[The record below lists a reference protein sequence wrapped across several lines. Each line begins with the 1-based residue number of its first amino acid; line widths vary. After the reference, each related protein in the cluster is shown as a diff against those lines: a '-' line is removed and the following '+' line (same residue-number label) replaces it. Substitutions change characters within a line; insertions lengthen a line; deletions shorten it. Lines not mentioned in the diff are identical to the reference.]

1 MSGKALKIAIFAGP
15 SGGHLFPALAYAES
29 LRQQWP
35 DSERY
40 LISSRRAEKFV
51 SKDAHNFEPGLF
63 KDIFYLREFPFPSG
77 LSLKSL
83 QFLVEFPRAF
93 MESSKILNK
102 IQPDLCAG
110 FGSFVSYP
118 GMRLAA
124 LRRIPNFIHEQN
136 VVPGKAT
143 AMLAPHAGCVALTFS
158 NTFEKQGLKHVETVG
173 LPIRSLLRRAA
184 GEKKAAKTENKFKIL
199 VVGGSQGSR
208 GLNQKILESFL
219 QFSSEEKKKLAVIHI
234 TGRSDFEWVEN
245 SYRENGIQAEVH
257 AFHSKMHELYGQVDM
272 AITRAGANT
281 LFELA
286 LFGVPSVVI
295 PYPYAG
301 GHQAENA
308 VYFEKQ
314 DALFTHPES
323 SLTPEWLCQKIRD
336 FQNQPA
342 LRERLSG
349 NIQKLAGGDAAA
361 SLAGLTGKLLTLAP
375 TRKYGTRS

>member
-1 MSGKALKIAIFAGP
+1 MNGSAPKIAIFAGP

-40 LISSRRAEKFV
+40 LISSRRAEKFA
-51 SKDAHNFEPGLF
+51 SDFEQGLF

-83 QFLVEFPRAF
+83 QFLIEFPLAF
-93 MESSKILNK
+93 MESSRILNK
-102 IQPDLCAG
+102 IRPDFCAG

-124 LRRIPNFIHEQN
+124 LRKIPNLVHEQN

-143 AMLAPHAGCVALTFS
+143 AMLASGAGLVALTFS
-158 NTFEKQGLKHVETVG
+158 NTFEKQGLKRVETVG
-173 LPIRSLLRRAA
+173 LPVRSLLRRAA
-184 GEKKAAKTENKFKIL
+184 GEKTPARTENKFRIL
-199 VVGGSQGSR
+199 VVGGSQGSH

-219 QFSSEEKKKLAVIHI
+219 QFSSEEKKNLAVTHI

-245 SYRENGIQAEVH
+245 SYRENEIQAEVH
-257 AFHSKMHELYGQVDM
+257 AFYSKMHELYGRVDM

-286 LFGVPSVVI
+286 LFGIPSVVI

-308 VYFEKQ
+308 VYFEKRE
-314 DALFTHPES
+314 ALFAHPES

-342 LRERLSG
+342 LRDRLSG
-349 NIQKLAGGDAAA
+349 NVRKLASGDAAA
-361 SLAGLTGKLLTLAP
+361 RLAGLTANLLQE
-375 TRKYGTRS
+375 TRHGNN

>member
-1 MSGKALKIAIFAGP
+1 MNKFIGEPGTFGNGTKKIAIFAGP
-15 SGGHLFPALAYAES
+15 SGGHLFPALAYAEA
-29 LRQQWP
+29 LCERFP

-40 LISSRRAEKFV
+40 LISSRRAEKFA
-51 SKDAHNFEPGLF
+51 SNFEPGLF

-83 QFLVEFPRAF
+83 RFLVEFPLAF
-93 MESSKILNK
+93 MESSRILNK
-102 IQPDLCAG
+102 IKPDLCAG

-124 LRRIPNFIHEQN
+124 WRKIPNFIHEQN

-143 AMLAPHAGCVALTFS
+143 AMLAPHADWVALTFE
-158 NTFEKQGLKHVETVG
+158 NTFEKRRLARVDTVG
-173 LPIRSLLRRAA
+173 LPIRLLLRRAA
-184 GEKKAAKTENKFKIL
+184 GGSPTKNASGRFRIL
-199 VVGGSQGSR
+199 VVGGSQGSH
-208 GLNQKILESFL
+208 GLNQKILDA
-219 QFSSEEKKKLAVIHI
+219 FSRFSPEEKKNLAVTHI
-234 TGRSDFEWVEN
+234 TGKSDFEWVEN
-245 SYRENGIQAEVH
+245 TYRKNEVQAEVH

-286 LFGVPSVVI
+286 LFGIPAVVV

-308 VYFEKQ
+308 VYFEKH
-314 DALFTHPES
+314 DALLTHPES

-336 FQNQPA
+336 FQKSPD
-342 LRERLSG
+342 LRARLSR
-349 NIQKLAGGDAAA
+349 NLNKLAGGDAANR
-361 SLAGLTGKLLTLAP
+361 LVDWTQKVTG
-375 TRKYGTRS
+375 RN